1 LHHRLVAATVRGVP
15 PPTLGA
21 AIATGFRAAARQP
34 WLLAVGLVVAGARRA
49 LGIPAVVV
57 ALVIVARAASEGL
70 RAAPFPFGAALRA
83 VADAVTA
90 PRFLALVA
98 GLWLAGALLGAALRV
113 AYLAGA
119 LPTLAAG
126 VNGQP
131 AGPRRFAAGVAYELP
146 SVLGAAALGFVA
158 DLAATIFGA
167 AIGLGALRITV
178 HAAQHGGSPLLAAA
192 VAFAATLAIAVSL
205 LVSVLADAAVTRAAI
220 AGEGPVEAFAS
231 AAARVGRRPAA
242 FLLAA
247 VSFAL
252 LAAAGA
258 ASVQAGGSAFLGVVA
273 RAGPILIGPQAMLAT
288 ASALVAAAVDL
299 WALGTIAALACADG

>member
-1 LHHRLVAATVRGVP
+1 M
-15 PPTLGA
+15 
-21 AIATGFRAAARQP
+21 ATGFRAAARQP
-34 WLLAVGLVVAGARRA
+34 WLVAVGLVVAGARRA

-57 ALVIVARAASEGL
+57 ALVIVGRAASEGL
-70 RAAPFPFGAALRA
+70 RAAPLPLPGVAFGA

-131 AGPRRFAAGVAYELP
+131 AGPRRFAAGVAYDLP

-192 VAFAATLAIAVSL
+192 VAFAVTLAIAVSL
-205 LVSVLADAAVTRAAI
+205 LVSALADAAVTRAAI
-220 AGEGPVEAFAS
+220 AGEGPVEAFAA

-247 VSFAL
+247 VIFAL

-258 ASVQAGGSAFLGVVA
+258 ASVQAGGSAFLGFGA
-273 RAGPILIGPQAMLAT
+273 RAGPILMGPQAMLAT
-288 ASALVAAAVDL
+288 ASALVAAAIDL
-299 WALGTIAALACADG
+299 WGLGTIAALACADA